1 MYHFY
6 RLFSVLIVTLFLAGF
21 IACQKEMPELNTPGS
36 EPVLPPLTH
45 QGKNTFGCL
54 IDDEPFIAKVDYA
67 FAGPVAVW
75 GSLDEE
81 SWWLKVQGTRE
92 HENESLDNIAF
103 KAYIEPEGGS
113 YDFFFT
119 TEEFKGYTGYGEG
132 IGCTYYHDLY
142 NKGTVEITFLDT
154 FNNIISG
161 KFEMELINP
170 DCPVKQSI
178 SITDGRFDI
187 RY

>member
-1 MYHFY
+1 MMKT
-6 RLFSVLIVTLFLAGF
+6 RIIAALMVLLNL
-21 IACQKEMPELNTPGS
+21 ACQKEMPELNTPGS

-45 QGKNTFGCL
+45 EGKNTFGCL

-75 GSLDEE
+75 AGLDEE
-81 SWWLKVQGTRE
+81 TGWLRVQGMRE
-92 HENESLDNIAF
+92 AEQDVLDDVRFKTYVTDYPGTYEVNFSTENFI
-103 KAYIEPEGGS
+103 
-113 YDFFFT
+113 
-119 TEEFKGYTGYGEG
+119 GYSGVGYGS
-132 IGCTYYHDLY
+132 GCTYYHDLH

-154 FNNIISG
+154 LNNIISG